1 MIGKKP
7 ILAKKV
13 MAIKKID
20 KTVLK
25 ETQYIAY
32 WVLILSALMQAVFLV
47 IGKWE
52 PAVLWGNVLGAFFAV
67 LNFFLMGISVQK
79 ALEKEEKDAKMTM
92 KVSQLYRNIMLLA
105 VALLGFLLTCFSPWT
120 VILPLFFPRLAIL
133 FRPFFDKKFS

>member
-1 MIGKKP
+1 
-7 ILAKKV
+7 V

-32 WVLILSALMQAVFLV
+32 WVVLLSVLMQAVFLV

-52 PAVLWGNVLGAFFAV
+52 ITVLLGNVLGAFFAG

-105 VALLGFLLTCFSPWT
+105 VALLGFLLPCFSPWT
-120 VILPLFFPRLAIL
+120 IILPLFFPRLAIF
-133 FRPFFDKKFS
+133 FRPFFDKKVS